1 MKKCMTLLLALCLLC
16 GVCTAN
22 AGGFVPSLTDVY
34 GVDMPSLS
42 YVLKRLPDKT
52 ETQFDGSSTVTYTGV
67 TEGDYDAFSVYL
79 AEYGCELADYTVEGN
94 NFCFILQKEGST
106 FTFEYNNETQTAVLT
121 YPAGCN
127 EDMTW
132 AQDIYNEATA
142 ALERKDYAAAG
153 AALEQIKGY
162 KDVDSI
168 LADWENEIAAATRRA
183 AYKTPGEYVTF
194 GNYYQSNSS
203 TKEPIEWLV
212 LDYDA
217 STNRALVISRYGL
230 DCKRYNEERV
240 DITWETCTLRTWL
253 NGEFLNAAFSTAEQK
268 AIPTVTVSA
277 DKNPSYSTNP
287 GNATQDKV
295 FCLSITEVNKYF
307 KNDEAR
313 KCAPTQYA
321 INNNAYT
328 SGSYKVDGK
337 ATCYWWLRSP
347 VNFGK
352 YAAIVNLGGTVYSS
366 GDGVNRS
373 DNAVRPALYIDLN
386 LIP

>member
-1 MKKCMTLLLALCLLC
+1 
-16 GVCTAN
+16 
-22 AGGFVPSLTDVY
+22 
-34 GVDMPSLS
+34 
-42 YVLKRLPDKT
+42 
-52 ETQFDGSSTVTYTGV
+52 
-67 TEGDYDAFSVYL
+67 
-79 AEYGCELADYTVEGN
+79 
-94 NFCFILQKEGST
+94 
-106 FTFEYNNETQTAVLT
+106 
-121 YPAGCN
+121 
-127 EDMTW
+127 
-132 AQDIYNEATA
+132 
-142 ALERKDYAAAG
+142 
-153 AALEQIKGY
+153 
-162 KDVDSI
+162 
-168 LADWENEIAAATRRA
+168 
-183 AYKTPGEYVTF
+183 
-194 GNYYQSNSS
+194 
-203 TKEPIEWLV
+203 
-212 LDYDA
+212 
-217 STNRALVISRYGL
+217 
-230 DCKRYNEERV
+230 
-240 DITWETCTLRTWL
+240 
-253 NGEFLNAAFSTAEQK
+253 QK